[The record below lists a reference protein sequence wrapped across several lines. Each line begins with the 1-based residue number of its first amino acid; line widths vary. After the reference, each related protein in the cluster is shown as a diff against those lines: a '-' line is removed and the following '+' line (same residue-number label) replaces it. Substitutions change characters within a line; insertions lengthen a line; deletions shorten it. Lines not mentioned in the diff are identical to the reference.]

1 MSTNNLNTGG
11 RFKLELLQDC
21 AGTLRSVDALKSRLD
36 YSAASTSKKRQALQ
50 AARRQNLQGPTAAA
64 TFFNYQKALA
74 TAERQAAAL
83 YRALQKN
90 TGDKKETLLASL
102 RQTVNSY
109 QKLHQEAE
117 DLQAAFGTTQAAG
130 SVDFNDIDYFIA
142 KLRCGAAAAGQ
153 QELFKLLFD
162 ALTAKM
168 QALSELDIGSS
179 KQMQPAASSDNGA
192 MYLLA
197 ADFLAVMSAYEK
209 DLQETFTVADK
220 WRQLYQD
227 EEIVK
232 TLVRA
237 TLKLANIGAMQP
249 TAAADALSSVL
260 RQYAVELS
268 SVYEAELAAD
278 EIIDSW
284 GKMSVEY
291 GFTMVQLAQANDE
304 AAGAAYRAGVDFSYL
319 QALVAGLL
327 HSSKLNGAAAG
338 RYLRGVLL
346 WLGTP
351 AAVKQLQELGV
362 DCYSYDGQGKK
373 QVRCLQDVILEAVQ
387 HQQHHSQ
394 NIEVVLADC
403 ANGHFRADALGV
415 LFGAAAELQQKLQT
429 VSSAKGWSKAQYK
442 QNGHKKAL
450 ALLELQQQADSLLQ
464 KLQAGNTESEQAL
477 TLVLTELSNGLK
489 NLQPD
494 FMTAFQGSAE
504 LLLLFQTIL
513 TLAEAARAGEQQ
525 GISAILGLRAAQT
538 GKARGSVWRYQ

>member
-1 MSTNNLNTGG
+1 
-11 RFKLELLQDC
+11 
-21 AGTLRSVDALKSRLD
+21 
-36 YSAASTSKKRQALQ
+36 
-50 AARRQNLQGPTAAA
+50 
-64 TFFNYQKALA
+64 
-74 TAERQAAAL
+74 
-83 YRALQKN
+83 
-90 TGDKKETLLASL
+90 
-102 RQTVNSY
+102 
-109 QKLHQEAE
+109 
-117 DLQAAFGTTQAAG
+117 
-130 SVDFNDIDYFIA
+130 
-142 KLRCGAAAAGQ
+142 
-153 QELFKLLFD
+153 
-162 ALTAKM
+162 
-168 QALSELDIGSS
+168 
-179 KQMQPAASSDNGA
+179 

-249 TAAADALSSVL
+249 PAAADALSSVL
-260 RQYAVELS
+260 RQYAVELP

-284 GKMSVEY
+284 GKMSAEY
-291 GFTMVQLAQANDE
+291 GFTVAQLAQANDE

-327 HSSKLNGAAAG
+327 HCSKLNGAAAG

-373 QVRCLQDVILEAVQ
+373 RVRRLQDVILEAVQ
-387 HQQHHSQ
+387 HKQHYSQ

-415 LFGAAAELQQKLQT
+415 LFGAAAELQQKLRI
-429 VSSAKGWSKAQYK
+429 VSSAKGWSKAQYQ
-442 QNGHKKAL
+442 QNSHKKAL
-450 ALLELQQQADSLLQ
+450 ALLALQQQADSLLQ
-464 KLQAGNTESEQAL
+464 KLQAGNTEAEQAL

-494 FMTAFQGSAE
+494 FMAAFQGSAE

-513 TLAEAARAGEQQ
+513 TLAEAALAGEQQ
-525 GISAILGLRAAQT
+525 GISAILGLRAAQS
-538 GKARGSVWRYQ
+538 GKARGSVWE